1 MKRNA
6 NRVAALAAA
15 VCGLGLVFSQT
26 HVAKATLLTGP
37 VDTIYADNFT
47 GTAGTAIVG
56 NAPTTDT
63 GLDGGTAGATW
74 LGGAAGSGPDAVWQ
88 YSGSSSATINSPSAN
103 VVSGED
109 TQTINNIGL
118 PIVPVL
124 GYTYDLEATLNT
136 PSATGGHGLEMAF
149 LYNNANVNH
158 ISAEQAISNND
169 PAGLILDRDA
179 VSGGGY
185 FDVFEGTGTNG
196 DTHFAPSATD
206 LTSGTPGTTVTVD
219 ILYTP
224 TSATSGT
231 LSWYMNGFLATGSP
245 VTVTGLTG
253 GISYIQLG
261 DNRAAVGTI
270 TNFSLTAVPE
280 PASAALALIAGAPL
294 LMRRRKS

>member
-6 NRVAALAAA
+6 KKVAVLAAA
-15 VCGLGLVFSQT
+15 LSGLGLILSQT
-26 HVAKATLLTGP
+26 HTARATLLTGP

-47 GTAGTAIVG
+47 GTAATAIVG

-63 GLDGGTAGATW
+63 GLDGGTPGALW
-74 LGGAAGSGPDAVWQ
+74 FGGAAGSGPDAVWQ

-103 VVSGED
+103 VVNGED
-109 TQTINNIGL
+109 TSTINNIGL

-124 GYTYDLEATLNT
+124 GYTYDLEATITT
-136 PSATGGHGLEMAF
+136 PAATGGHGLEMAF
-149 LYNNANVNH
+149 LYNNGNGH
-158 ISAEQAISNND
+158 LTAEQAISNND

-185 FDVFEGTGTNG
+185 FDVFEGTGTSG

-206 LTSGTPGTTVTVD
+206 LTSGAPGNTVTVD

-224 TSATSGT
+224 TSSTSGT

-253 GISYIQLG
+253 GISDIQLG

-280 PASAALALIAGAPL
+280 PASAALALISAVPL
-294 LMRRRKS
+294 LMRRRKA